1 MLQCTMVER
10 VLEIRHQAPRVP
22 LIPVETQVRPYR
34 VKRSELSGEE
44 QCLAPY
50 KTDAD
55 FGESSQKPN

>member
-1 MLQCTMVER
+1 M
-10 VLEIRHQAPRVP
+10 P